1 MVRFATTYTASER
14 RHARSAINT
23 IRSVVMERLYATRH
37 LGEMLLTASHHA
49 SCPAG
54 AGRGFRSLTAFA
66 AEWWGPPEGTGGR
79 WAAMEKAPAT
89 ARPNP
94 PPISLSSPRLRR
106 TIPRNATALSG
117 ISGQC
122 AICNVRLWSIIRDG
136 KQCFVLTLHTIPV
149 LSLHIVAKRVFYNIL
164 IIKVFTP
171 PIKIGFFRRFTFFA
185 RGGHISGL
193 ST

>member
-37 LGEMLLTASHHA
+37 LGEMLLAASHHA

-66 AEWWGPPEGTGGR
+66 AEWWGPPEGTGGGR

-89 ARPNP
+89 ALPNP
-94 PPISLSSPRLRR
+94 PPISPFFSPL
-106 TIPRNATALSG
+106 AAHHS
-117 ISGQC
+117 
-122 AICNVRLWSIIRDG
+122 
-136 KQCFVLTLHTIPV
+136 
-149 LSLHIVAKRVFYNIL
+149 AKRDSVERNLRAMCDLQRAIMVNYQRRQTVFCLNPSHNTCFIPSHRCKACVL
-164 IIKVFTP
+164 
-171 PIKIGFFRRFTFFA
+171 
-185 RGGHISGL
+185 
-193 ST
+193 